1 MIVDLERNKRK
12 ASFDEPALAK
22 PCVVIWINVDRFE
35 PRATAANRARSTQN
49 TRAGAK
55 SSAVDGSG

>member
-35 PRATAANRARSTQN
+35 PRRATGGDPARSAR
-49 TRAGAK
+49 TRA
-55 SSAVDGSG
+55 S